1 MGRVSKYRK
10 LKSVDPYAKNCSWG
24 KDKSDKKYN
33 TLYNDKKAKSLS
45 NREREFI
52 KLVEQSKNGTLY
64 RNKRSGED
72 TRVGK
77 PIKQL
82 DELDSNKSKPMP
94 VNHAKRKAE
103 DSESEDNESR
113 GQSTSNKKQRLHETN
128 FKPMN
133 EWAKVDQKRI
143 DEKSKKAEEIKA
155 NKFEEERKKQ
165 LTAINEL
172 NQKKAILRPKEFPVA
187 LPVKFG
193 EIADKPPV
201 FKEVPKKKIKFTMPS
216 NASETA
222 EPDMP
227 ALLAPI
233 QKNDYAL
240 LAKQVREKYKEIR
253 KEKNMKMVQTKKS

>member
-45 NREREFI
+45 NREREFM
-52 KLVEQSKNGTLY
+52 KLVEQSKKGTLQ

-77 PIKQL
+77 PLKQL
-82 DELDSNKSKPMP
+82 DELDSKKSKP
-94 VNHAKRKAE
+94 NHSMKRKAE
-103 DSESEDNESR
+103 QDSDNEDSSESKI
-113 GQSTSNKKQRLHETN
+113 SNKKQRLHETN

-133 EWAKVDQKRI
+133 EWAKADQQRI
-143 DEKSKKAEEIKA
+143 DEKSRKIDEIRA
-155 NKFEEERKKQ
+155 NKFEEERKKK
-165 LTAINEL
+165 LIAINEL

-201 FKEVPKKKIKFTMPS
+201 FKEVPKKKIKLTIP
-216 NASETA
+216 NTSETA
-222 EPDMP
+222 DTKMIP
-227 ALLAPI
+227 API

-240 LAKQVREKYKEIR
+240 LANSVRAKYKEIR